1 MAVHG
6 ERFGGRAIP
15 REDMR
20 ASARADAQPRTKRVV
35 VEKAT
40 ERIGERVLF
49 AAGDEDSSLADDLRD
64 RSAGIADNGRTR
76 GERFKS
82 GQAEPL
88 EERRVKQ
95 AFRSRVERSE
105 RRLVHE
111 PGEDHAVTRRPLA
124 LESLTQVGR
133 KLPELADDDE
143 PEVTVAI
150 RRGAEGTQESAH
162 VLARIELPHVEDV
175 ARGHAESGT
184 GERPTLIGWRWIEL
198 AVDRFRND
206 RHALRGD
213 PEPFND
219 VPLRRFGDRD
229 DRVGA
234 PRERVLPG
242 VPD

>member
-1 MAVHG
+1 M
-6 ERFGGRAIP
+6 
-15 REDMR
+15 
-20 ASARADAQPRTKRVV
+20 
-35 VEKAT
+35 
-40 ERIGERVLF
+40 
-49 AAGDEDSSLADDLRD
+49 
-64 RSAGIADNGRTR
+64 
-76 GERFKS
+76 
-82 GQAEPL
+82 
-88 EERRVKQ
+88 
-95 AFRSRVERSE
+95 
-105 RRLVHE
+105 
-111 PGEDHAVTRRPLA
+111 
-124 LESLTQVGR
+124 GR

-143 PEVTVAI
+143 PQVTVAI
-150 RRGAEGTQESAH
+150 RRGAECAQESAH

-219 VPLRRFGDRD
+219 VPLRRFGHRD

-242 VPD
+242 VPDPRVREPEVMRRPDERRQIVNGHDRRKPASRGQRELRRVIDVDAFACELERKQHRVEREHGELRAAQPGGRDVVMRREKARVCRREVS